1 MNHENNTKLEED
13 INDYFKFPI
22 YYNDKKVVLK
32 ENIIKDLELI
42 SSIDTSSIDVSS
54 NPISSYYFNTHN
66 NNEFAKNISK
76 QVAHYYTTDVDFLK
90 ETQVLLKEYQKANEK
105 YIHID
110 KNYSTIIEIWKE
122 IKGDTGF
129 KEKYQY
135 VDWSMFE
142 FLNHSEC
149 FLQIM
154 SLYNIVSPVISFLVP
169 VIILIIPF
177 FVIRLKG
184 LVLTMEE
191 YIDVLKIVAQS
202 HALGKLFTKFNEVN
216 MNEKIYFMVSAAF
229 YLFSIYQNILICI
242 RFNHNMVK
250 IHKYFKDI
258 EVYLDYTIQSMD
270 HYLAYSSNLE
280 TQKEFNNVINTNK
293 ETLIE
298 FKQKLL
304 HITQYK
310 FTNFKKIFEIG
321 HVLKSF
327 YQLYDNKKYNHA
339 FMYSFG
345 FHGYIDLMEGLIVNI
360 ENKQI
365 QFCEFINEN
374 KKTVFKNSYY
384 ACLKDSKPVK
394 NNIKLNKNLIITG
407 PNASGK
413 TTILKSTLI
422 NIIFSQQFGCG
433 FYDSAKI
440 KPFDF
445 LHCYLNI
452 PDTSGRDSLFQA
464 EARRCKEILD
474 IVENSKDQS
483 HFCLF
488 DELYSGTNPEEAILS
503 AASFMNY
510 LIKNKNVSCLLTT
523 HFIKVCKKLKKNKN
537 IVNYHMVASKNNNNK
552 ITYTYMFKEGIS
564 EVKGGINVLSDM
576 NYPKEII
583 DNTIIKS

>member
-1 MNHENNTKLEED
+1 MNCENNTKLEED

-22 YYNDKKVVLK
+22 YYNDKKVQLK
-32 ENIIKDLELI
+32 ENVIKDLELI
-42 SSIDTSSIDVSS
+42 STIDTSSNS
-54 NPISSYYFNTHN
+54 ISSYYFNTQN
-66 NNEFAKNISK
+66 INEFAKNISN
-76 QVAHYYTTDVDFLK
+76 QVSQYYTTDIDFLK
-90 ETQVLLKEYQKANEK
+90 ENQILLKEYQKIDEK

-110 KNYSTIIEIWKE
+110 KNYSNIIEIWKE
-122 IKGDTGF
+122 IKEDTGF

-135 VDWSMFE
+135 VDWSIFE
-142 FLNHSEC
+142 FLNHSEY

-169 VIILIIPF
+169 IIILIIPF

-184 LVLTMEE
+184 LVLTIEE

-258 EVYLDYTIQSMD
+258 EFYLDYTIQSMD
-270 HYLAYSSNLE
+270 HYLTYSSNLE
-280 TQKEFNNVINTNK
+280 TQKEFSNVINNNK
-293 ETLIE
+293 EILIE

-304 HITQYK
+304 IVSQYK
-310 FTNFKKIFEIG
+310 FTNFKKLFEIG
-321 HVLKSF
+321 HILKSF
-327 YQLYDNKKYNHA
+327 YQLYNNKKYNDA

-345 FHGYIDLMEGLIVNI
+345 FNGYIDLLEGLIINI

-365 QFCEFINEN
+365 NFCEFINEN
-374 KKTVFKNSYY
+374 KKIVFKNSYY
-384 ACLKDSKPVK
+384 ACLKDNNPVK

-474 IVENSKDQS
+474 VIENSKDQS

-503 AASFMNY
+503 AVSFMNY

-537 IVNYHMVASKNNNNK
+537 IINYHMVANKNNNK
-552 ITYTYMFKEGIS
+552 ISYTYLFKEGIS

-583 DNTIIKS
+583 DNTIS

>member
-1 MNHENNTKLEED
+1 MNCGINLEED

-22 YYNDKKVVLK
+22 FYNDKKVQLK
-32 ENIIKDLELI
+32 ENIVKDLELKET
-42 SSIDTSSIDVSS
+42 IDASS
-54 NPISSYYFNTHN
+54 NTILSYYFNLQE
-66 NNEFAKNISK
+66 NNEFSKNISK
-76 QVAHYYTTDVDFLK
+76 QSSVFYTTDIDFLK
-90 ETQVLLKEYQKANEK
+90 ENQILLSKYQKLDDK
-105 YIHID
+105 YLYLD
-110 KNYSTIIEIWKE
+110 KNYGNIIELWKE
-122 IKGDTGF
+122 IKADTGF
-129 KEKYQY
+129 KERYQY

-142 FLNHSEC
+142 FLNHSEY

-154 SLYNIVSPVISFLVP
+154 SLYNIVSPIISFLVP
-169 VIILIIPF
+169 IIILIIPF

-184 LVLTMEE
+184 LVLTIEE

-202 HALGKLFTKFNEVN
+202 HALGKLFTKFNEVTI
-216 MNEKIYFMVSAAF
+216 NEQIYFIASAAF
-229 YLFSIYQNILICI
+229 YLFSIYQNILVCI

-258 EVYLDYTIQSMD
+258 ELYLDYTIISMD
-270 HYLAYSSNLE
+270 NYLAYSSNLE
-280 TQKEFNNVINTNK
+280 TQKEFNSVVNTNK
-293 ETLIE
+293 EVLIE
-298 FKQKLL
+298 FKQKLFVVSE
-304 HITQYK
+304 YK
-310 FTNFKKIFEIG
+310 LTNFKKVFEIG
-321 HVLKSF
+321 HILKSF
-327 YQLYDNKKYNHA
+327 YQLYDNKIYNDA

-345 FHGYIDLMEGLIVNI
+345 FNGYIDLFEGLIINI

-365 QFCEFINEN
+365 NFCDFVNKN
-374 KKTVFKNSYY
+374 KKIVFRNSYY
-384 ACLKDSKPVK
+384 ACLKDNKPIK

-422 NIIFSQQFGCG
+422 NIILSQQFGCG

-440 KPFDF
+440 KPFNY

-474 IVENSKDQS
+474 IIENNKNDS

-488 DELYSGTNPEEAILS
+488 DELYSGTNPDEAIVS
-503 AASFMNY
+503 AVSFMDY

-523 HFIKVCKKLKKNKN
+523 HFIKVCKKLNKNKN
-537 IVNYHMVASKNNNNK
+537 ILNYHMVTKKNNHK
-552 ITYTYMFKEGIS
+552 ITYTYLFKEGIS
-564 EVKGGINVLSDM
+564 EIKGGINVLSDM

-583 DNTIIKS
+583 DNTISNL

>member
-1 MNHENNTKLEED
+1 MNCGNVLEED

-22 YYNDKKVVLK
+22 FYNDKKVRLK
-32 ENIIKDLELI
+32 ENIVKDLELKET
-42 SSIDTSSIDVSS
+42 IDTSSNTIL
-54 NPISSYYFNTHN
+54 SYYFNIQDN
-66 NNEFAKNISK
+66 NNFSKNISK
-76 QVAHYYTTDVDFLK
+76 QASLFYTTDVDFLK
-90 ETQVLLKEYQKANEK
+90 ENQILLSKYQKLNDK
-105 YIHID
+105 YLYLD
-110 KNYSTIIEIWKE
+110 KNYGNIIELWKE

-129 KEKYQY
+129 KERYQF

-142 FLNHSEC
+142 FLNHSEH

-154 SLYNIVSPVISFLVP
+154 SLYNIVSPIISFLVP
-169 VIILIIPF
+169 IIILIIPF

-184 LVLTMEE
+184 LVLTIEE

-202 HALGKLFTKFNEVN
+202 HALGKLFTKFNEVTV
-216 MNEKIYFMVSAAF
+216 NEKIYFIASAAF
-229 YLFSIYQNILICI
+229 YLFSIYQNILVCI
-242 RFNHNMVK
+242 RFNHNMIK

-258 EVYLDYTIQSMD
+258 ELYLDYTIISMD
-270 HYLAYSSNLE
+270 NYLAYSSNLE
-280 TQKEFNNVINTNK
+280 TQKEFNHVINTNK
-293 ETLIE
+293 EILIE
-298 FKQKLL
+298 FKEKILLISEYKL
-304 HITQYK
+304 
-310 FTNFKKIFEIG
+310 TNFKKIFEIG
-321 HVLKSF
+321 NILKYF
-327 YQLYDNKKYNHA
+327 YQLYDNKIYNDA

-345 FHGYIDLMEGLIVNI
+345 FNGYIDLFEGLKFNI

-365 QFCEFINEN
+365 NFCDFISEN
-374 KKTVFKNSYY
+374 KKIVFKNSYY
-384 ACLKDSKPVK
+384 ACLKDNKPIK

-422 NIIFSQQFGCG
+422 NIILSQQFGCG
-433 FYDSAKI
+433 FYDSAKM
-440 KPFDF
+440 KPFNY

-474 IVENSKDQS
+474 MIENNKNES

-488 DELYSGTNPEEAILS
+488 DELYSGTNPDEAIVS
-503 AASFMNY
+503 AVSFMDY

-537 IVNYHMVASKNNNNK
+537 ILNYHMVTKKNNNK
-552 ITYTYMFKEGIS
+552 ITYTYIFKKGIS

-583 DNTIIKS
+583 DNTIINL